1 MNIDE
6 RIKYEYENMLQAIMP
21 SERIRH
27 ANRLAE
33 LEKEK
38 AEMEGSSIRNPSES
52 GTSISMYRLPSF
64 REVEGE

>member
-21 SERIRH
+21 SERIQH

-38 AEMEGSSIRNPSES
+38 AVMEGDISILENVFFAPEK
-52 GTSISMYRLPSF
+52 
-64 REVEGE
+64 E

>member
-6 RIKYEYENMLQAIMP
+6 RIRYEYENMLQAIMP
-21 SERIRH
+21 SERIEH

-38 AEMEGSSIRNPSES
+38 AVMEGD
-52 GTSISMYRLPSF
+52 TSLLDGVLID
-64 REVEGE
+64 E

>member
-1 MNIDE
+1 MDIDD

-21 SERIRH
+21 SERIQH

-38 AEMEGSSIRNPSES
+38 AVMEGD
-52 GTSISMYRLPSF
+52 TSLLDGVLID
-64 REVEGE
+64 E

>member
-21 SERIRH
+21 SERIQH
-27 ANRLAE
+27 ANRLAQ

-38 AEMEGSSIRNPSES
+38 AVMEGD
-52 GTSISMYRLPSF
+52 TSLLDGVLID
-64 REVEGE
+64 E